1 MFKCRLSGS
10 PFSNKHFDFIGKF
23 RHANT
28 LKYLQLFVTG
38 AINKRYVNSSR
49 KNLATKIEF
58 IDDEARKSVDRKIS
72 VAKAAAAAG
81 GAGPTNFDTNIF
93 DGVQQEVLEHLE
105 AKCYPNFLKSD
116 VYIDHVQ
123 ACQALALMSTLS
135 TAESAGSSRT
145 GGHSGTQSSASSV
158 SARDRVS
165 SAGGHSLA
173 GTNRQDDSGI
183 SGISGSDPKS
193 SSAVAP
199 DTKSSEHPSS
209 SVIQPS
215 IAQPSIAVQPSQPA
229 VTAAAI
235 VPSAATAP
243 AVPLPTVDEDKELK
257 ILMSD
262 TTHGSNSSLASRGLA
277 GTVFHIY
284 HYSKTRK
291 TFFHSL
297 SY

>member
-1 MFKCRLSGS
+1 M
-10 PFSNKHFDFIGKF
+10 
-23 RHANT
+23 
-28 LKYLQLFVTG
+28 
-38 AINKRYVNSSR
+38 NSSR

-215 IAQPSIAVQPSQPA
+215 IAQPSISVQPSQSSG
-229 VTAAAI
+229 AAI

-277 GTVFHIY
+277 GTVFHVIY
-284 HYSKTRK
+284 NYSKRP
-291 TFFHSL
+291 L
-297 SY
+297 